1 MLVASGHYDPLR
13 HISFLPHSDP
23 EQGTL
28 GWELELPGISES
40 ALIYVVPHFDIG
52 TVEIRC
58 HATMDD
64 YVDPEND
71 EILGTVPIPPHFYE
85 RDGIE

>member
-1 MLVASGHYDPLR
+1 MLQTSGHYDPD
-13 HISFLPHSDP
+13 HSISFMPHSDV

-28 GWELELPGISES
+28 GWELVIDGNPEC
-40 ALIYVVPHFDIG
+40 ALIYVVPHFDVG

-64 YVDPEND
+64 WVDPEND
-71 EILGTVPIPPHFYE
+71 EILGTVPIPKHFYTRKGTE
-85 RDGIE
+85 